1 MAKKR
6 KNAKQAPKARSGADR
21 QQVRQE
27 RLEARRRAKAEA
39 ARRAAAQ
46 ARRRRLA
53 RLTAYLAI
61 AALFVWFVF
70 FRSQRPD
77 EIAGHELIHASET
90 GIGEHTTG
98 TVSYETTP
106 PVSGAHAPNP
116 APCGVH
122 DRRISNELMV
132 HTLEHGAVGVLY
144 DPARVDEQTVRALED
159 IVRGYDGRTF
169 SAPYENMPSAIAV
182 VSWGELMRLD
192 ELDERAVREYIDT
205 FRGKGPENV
214 DCPNESDAPF
224 SFPEPT
230 PTATPSPAPTA
241 TPGG

>member
-1 MAKKR
+1 MAKK
-6 KNAKQAPKARSGADR
+6 KKTKQAPQARSGAER

-39 ARRAAAQ
+39 ARRAAAL
-46 ARRRRLA
+46 ARRRRLV
-53 RLTAYLAI
+53 RLTTYLGI

-70 FRSQRPD
+70 FRTQRPD

-106 PVSGAHAPNP
+106 PVSGAHAPSW

-122 DRRISNELMV
+122 DRRIANELMV

-144 DPARVDEQTVRALED
+144 DPAQVDEQTVRAIED
-159 IVRGYDGRTF
+159 IVGDFDSHTF
-169 SAPYENMPSAIAV
+169 SAPYEGMPSAIAV

-192 ELDERAVREYIDT
+192 ELDERAVRQYIET

-214 DCPNESDAPF
+214 GCPNESDEPF
-224 SFPEPT
+224 RFPEPT
-230 PTATPSPAPTA
+230 PSPEDTPA
-241 TPGG
+241 G